1 MVMLWLF
8 WRSHHDLGTNWSAT
22 LEVREG
28 HTLITH
34 GIYEKIRHPM
44 YAAIWLWALGQG
56 LLLRNW
62 VAGWA
67 GLLAFGTLYFLRVA
81 NEERMMLDQ
90 FGADY
95 QRYQERTGRLL
106 PKF

>member
-1 MVMLWLF
+1 
-8 WRSHHDLGTNWSAT
+8 
-22 LEVREG
+22 
-28 HTLITH
+28 
-34 GIYEKIRHPM
+34 
-44 YAAIWLWALGQG
+44 
-56 LLLRNW
+56 

-95 QRYQERTGRLL
+95 QRYRERTGRLL